1 MDRAIIA
8 WDKLNVKERKLFSVV
23 ILVTILLSVILGLS
37 YGNKIKTNGGDVA
50 GWFRTYCVKCEAL
63 KPSAPRRIGSSSRR
77 LGRCVDCRTGLTCRF
92 NRLIGPVV
100 LTISATFV
108 SVLIYV
114 NFIRSR
120 KSLKNEA
127 YNSDAKFTCPY
138 CSQRVE
144 VPNSLF
150 GQIISCPTC
159 EKDFR
164 ASGIAERDGRTVTV
178 RKNS

>member
-8 WDKLNVKERKLFSVV
+8 WDKLNVKERKLFSIV

-37 YGNKIKTNGGDVA
+37 YGNIIVM
-50 GWFRTYCVKCEAL
+50 L
-63 KPSAPRRIGSSSRR
+63 KS
-77 LGRCVDCRTGLTCRF
+77 L
-92 NRLIGPVV
+92 VV
-100 LTISATFV
+100 TITATFF
-108 SVLIYV
+108 SVEIYV
-114 NFIRSR
+114 NFIRSG

>member
-1 MDRAIIA
+1 MSDRTIIA
-8 WDKLNVKERKLFSVV
+8 WDKLNVKERKLFSIV

-37 YGNKIKTNGGDVA
+37 YGNIIVMLNLLVM
-50 GWFRTYCVKCEAL
+50 
-63 KPSAPRRIGSSSRR
+63 
-77 LGRCVDCRTGLTCRF
+77 
-92 NRLIGPVV
+92 
-100 LTISATFV
+100 TILVTFF
-108 SVLIYV
+108 SVEIYV

-150 GQIISCPTC
+150 GQMISCPTC

>member
-1 MDRAIIA
+1 MGILMTIVVVMLGCGVFLFVLISEGADGSSMEDRTKIA
-8 WDKLNVKERKLFSVV
+8 WDKLNVKERKLFSIV

-37 YGNKIKTNGGDVA
+37 YGNIIVMLNSLVM
-50 GWFRTYCVKCEAL
+50 
-63 KPSAPRRIGSSSRR
+63 
-77 LGRCVDCRTGLTCRF
+77 
-92 NRLIGPVV
+92 
-100 LTISATFV
+100 TISATFV

-150 GQIISCPTC
+150 GQMISCPTC

>member
-8 WDKLNVKERKLFSVV
+8 WDKLNVKERKLFSIV

-37 YGNKIKTNGGDVA
+37 YGNIIVMLNSLVM
-50 GWFRTYCVKCEAL
+50 
-63 KPSAPRRIGSSSRR
+63 
-77 LGRCVDCRTGLTCRF
+77 
-92 NRLIGPVV
+92 
-100 LTISATFV
+100 TISATFV

-150 GQIISCPTC
+150 GQMISCPTC

-178 RKNS
+178 

>member
-1 MDRAIIA
+1 MGILMTIVVVMLGFGVFLFVLISEGADGSSMEDRTKIA
-8 WDKLNVKERKLFSVV
+8 WDKLNVKERKLFSIV

-37 YGNKIKTNGGDVA
+37 YGNIIVMLNLLVM
-50 GWFRTYCVKCEAL
+50 
-63 KPSAPRRIGSSSRR
+63 
-77 LGRCVDCRTGLTCRF
+77 
-92 NRLIGPVV
+92 
-100 LTISATFV
+100 TITVTFV
-108 SVLIYV
+108 SVEIYV

-150 GQIISCPTC
+150 GQMISCPTC

>member
-1 MDRAIIA
+1 MGILMTIVVVMLGCGVFLFVLISEGADGSNMDRAIIA
-8 WDKLNVKERKLFSVV
+8 WDKLNVKERKLFSIV

-37 YGNKIKTNGGDVA
+37 YGNIIVMLNSLVM
-50 GWFRTYCVKCEAL
+50 
-63 KPSAPRRIGSSSRR
+63 
-77 LGRCVDCRTGLTCRF
+77 
-92 NRLIGPVV
+92 
-100 LTISATFV
+100 TISATFV
-108 SVLIYV
+108 SVEIYV

-150 GQIISCPTC
+150 GQMISCPTC

>member
-1 MDRAIIA
+1 MADSAKIA
-8 WDKLNVKERKLFSVV
+8 WDKLNVKERKLFSIV
-23 ILVTILLSVILGLS
+23 ILVTNLLSVILGLS
-37 YGNKIKTNGGDVA
+37 YGNIIVMLNSLVM
-50 GWFRTYCVKCEAL
+50 
-63 KPSAPRRIGSSSRR
+63 
-77 LGRCVDCRTGLTCRF
+77 
-92 NRLIGPVV
+92 
-100 LTISATFV
+100 TISATFV

>member
-1 MDRAIIA
+1 MTIVVVMLGFGVFLFVLISEGADGSSMEDRTKIA
-8 WDKLNVKERKLFSVV
+8 WDKLNVKERKLFSIV

-37 YGNKIKTNGGDVA
+37 YGNIIVMLNLLVM
-50 GWFRTYCVKCEAL
+50 
-63 KPSAPRRIGSSSRR
+63 
-77 LGRCVDCRTGLTCRF
+77 
-92 NRLIGPVV
+92 
-100 LTISATFV
+100 TILVTFF
-108 SVLIYV
+108 SVEIYV

-150 GQIISCPTC
+150 GQMISCPTC

>member
-1 MDRAIIA
+1 MGILMTIVVVMLGCGVFLFVMIRNEGPNYNTDRTIIA
-8 WDKLNVKERKLFSVV
+8 WDKLNVKERKLFSIV

-37 YGNKIKTNGGDVA
+37 YGNIIVMLNLLVM
-50 GWFRTYCVKCEAL
+50 
-63 KPSAPRRIGSSSRR
+63 
-77 LGRCVDCRTGLTCRF
+77 
-92 NRLIGPVV
+92 
-100 LTISATFV
+100 TITVTFV
-108 SVLIYV
+108 SVEIYV

-150 GQIISCPTC
+150 GQMISCPTC

>member
-1 MDRAIIA
+1 MADHVKIA
-8 WDKLNVKERKLFSVV
+8 WDKLNVKERKLFSIV

-37 YGNKIKTNGGDVA
+37 YGNIIVMLNLLVM
-50 GWFRTYCVKCEAL
+50 
-63 KPSAPRRIGSSSRR
+63 
-77 LGRCVDCRTGLTCRF
+77 
-92 NRLIGPVV
+92 
-100 LTISATFV
+100 TIIVTFV
-108 SVLIYV
+108 SVEIYV

-150 GQIISCPTC
+150 GQMISCPTC

>member
-8 WDKLNVKERKLFSVV
+8 WDKLNVKERKLFSIV

-37 YGNKIKTNGGDVA
+37 YGNIIVML
-50 GWFRTYCVKCEAL
+50 YSLE
-63 KPSAPRRIGSSSRR
+63 I
-77 LGRCVDCRTGLTCRF
+77 
-92 NRLIGPVV
+92 
-100 LTISATFV
+100 TISATFV

-150 GQIISCPTC
+150 GQMISCPTC

-178 RKNS
+178 

>member
-1 MDRAIIA
+1 MADSAKIA
-8 WDKLNVKERKLFSVV
+8 WDKLNVKERKLFSIV

-37 YGNKIKTNGGDVA
+37 YGNIIVM
-50 GWFRTYCVKCEAL
+50 L
-63 KPSAPRRIGSSSRR
+63 KLLVI
-77 LGRCVDCRTGLTCRF
+77 
-92 NRLIGPVV
+92 
-100 LTISATFV
+100 TITVTFV
-108 SVLIYV
+108 SVEIYV

-150 GQIISCPTC
+150 GQMISCPTC

>member
-1 MDRAIIA
+1 MADSAKIA
-8 WDKLNVKERKLFSVV
+8 WDKLNVKERKLFSIV

-37 YGNKIKTNGGDVA
+37 YGNIIVMLNLLVM
-50 GWFRTYCVKCEAL
+50 
-63 KPSAPRRIGSSSRR
+63 
-77 LGRCVDCRTGLTCRF
+77 
-92 NRLIGPVV
+92 
-100 LTISATFV
+100 TILVTFF
-108 SVLIYV
+108 SVEIYV

-138 CSQRVE
+138 CSQRE
-144 VPNSLF
+144 EEPNSLF
-150 GQIISCPTC
+150 GQMISCPTC

>member
-1 MDRAIIA
+1 MADSAKIA
-8 WDKLNVKERKLFSVV
+8 WDKLNVKERKLFSIV

-37 YGNKIKTNGGDVA
+37 YGNIIVMLNSLVM
-50 GWFRTYCVKCEAL
+50 
-63 KPSAPRRIGSSSRR
+63 
-77 LGRCVDCRTGLTCRF
+77 
-92 NRLIGPVV
+92 
-100 LTISATFV
+100 TITATFV
-108 SVLIYV
+108 SVEIYV

-150 GQIISCPTC
+150 GQMISCPTC

>member
-1 MDRAIIA
+1 MEDRTKIA
-8 WDKLNVKERKLFSVV
+8 WDKLNVKERKLFSIV

-37 YGNKIKTNGGDVA
+37 YGNIIVMLNLLVM
-50 GWFRTYCVKCEAL
+50 
-63 KPSAPRRIGSSSRR
+63 
-77 LGRCVDCRTGLTCRF
+77 
-92 NRLIGPVV
+92 
-100 LTISATFV
+100 TITVTFV

-150 GQIISCPTC
+150 GQMISCPTC

>member
-1 MDRAIIA
+1 MADSAKIA
-8 WDKLNVKERKLFSVV
+8 WDKLNVKERKLFSIV

-37 YGNKIKTNGGDVA
+37 YGNIIVMLNLLVM
-50 GWFRTYCVKCEAL
+50 
-63 KPSAPRRIGSSSRR
+63 
-77 LGRCVDCRTGLTCRF
+77 
-92 NRLIGPVV
+92 
-100 LTISATFV
+100 TITVTFV
-108 SVLIYV
+108 SVEIYV

-150 GQIISCPTC
+150 GQMISCPTC

>member
-1 MDRAIIA
+1 MADSAKIA
-8 WDKLNVKERKLFSVV
+8 WDKLNVKERKLFSIV

-37 YGNKIKTNGGDVA
+37 YGNIIVMLNLLV
-50 GWFRTYCVKCEAL
+50 
-63 KPSAPRRIGSSSRR
+63 I
-77 LGRCVDCRTGLTCRF
+77 
-92 NRLIGPVV
+92 
-100 LTISATFV
+100 TITVTFV
-108 SVLIYV
+108 SVEIYV

-150 GQIISCPTC
+150 GQMISCPTC

-178 RKNS
+178 

>member
-8 WDKLNVKERKLFSVV
+8 WDKLNVKERKLFSIV

-77 LGRCVDCRTGLTCRF
+77 LGRCRF

>member
-1 MDRAIIA
+1 MADSAKIA
-8 WDKLNVKERKLFSVV
+8 WDKLNVKERKLFSIV

-37 YGNKIKTNGGDVA
+37 YGNIIVMLNLLVM
-50 GWFRTYCVKCEAL
+50 
-63 KPSAPRRIGSSSRR
+63 
-77 LGRCVDCRTGLTCRF
+77 
-92 NRLIGPVV
+92 
-100 LTISATFV
+100 TILVTFF
-108 SVLIYV
+108 SVEIYV

-150 GQIISCPTC
+150 GQMISCPTC

>member
-1 MDRAIIA
+1 MTIVVVMLGCGVFLFVLISEGADGSNLDDRTKIA
-8 WDKLNVKERKLFSVV
+8 WDKLNVKERKLFSIV

-37 YGNKIKTNGGDVA
+37 YGNIIVMLNLLVM
-50 GWFRTYCVKCEAL
+50 
-63 KPSAPRRIGSSSRR
+63 
-77 LGRCVDCRTGLTCRF
+77 
-92 NRLIGPVV
+92 
-100 LTISATFV
+100 TITVTFV
-108 SVLIYV
+108 SVEIYV

-150 GQIISCPTC
+150 GQMISCPTC

>member
-1 MDRAIIA
+1 MTIVVVMLVCGVFLFVLISEGADGSNMDDRAKIA
-8 WDKLNVKERKLFSVV
+8 WDKLNVKERKLFSIV
-23 ILVTILLSVILGLS
+23 ILVTILLSVILALS
-37 YGNKIKTNGGDVA
+37 YGNGVEDV
-50 GWFRTYCVKCEAL
+50 
-63 KPSAPRRIGSSSRR
+63 
-77 LGRCVDCRTGLTCRF
+77 
-92 NRLIGPVV
+92 VV
-100 LTISATFV
+100 AIVMTISATFV

-150 GQIISCPTC
+150 GQMISCPTC

>member
-1 MDRAIIA
+1 MTIVVVMLGCGVFLFVMIRNEGPNYNTDRTIIA
-8 WDKLNVKERKLFSVV
+8 WDKLNVKERKLFSIV

-37 YGNKIKTNGGDVA
+37 YGNIIVMLNLLV
-50 GWFRTYCVKCEAL
+50 
-63 KPSAPRRIGSSSRR
+63 I
-77 LGRCVDCRTGLTCRF
+77 
-92 NRLIGPVV
+92 
-100 LTISATFV
+100 TITVTFV
-108 SVLIYV
+108 SVEIYV

-150 GQIISCPTC
+150 GQMISCPTC

>member
-1 MDRAIIA
+1 MADSAKIA
-8 WDKLNVKERKLFSVV
+8 WDKLNVKERKLFSIV

-37 YGNKIKTNGGDVA
+37 YGNIIVMLNLLVM
-50 GWFRTYCVKCEAL
+50 
-63 KPSAPRRIGSSSRR
+63 
-77 LGRCVDCRTGLTCRF
+77 
-92 NRLIGPVV
+92 
-100 LTISATFV
+100 TITVTFF
-108 SVLIYV
+108 SVEIYV

-150 GQIISCPTC
+150 GQMISCPTC

>member
-1 MDRAIIA
+1 MTIVVVMLGFGVFLFVLISEGADGSSMQDRTKIA
-8 WDKLNVKERKLFSVV
+8 WDKLNVKERKLFSIV

-37 YGNKIKTNGGDVA
+37 YGNIIVMLNLLVM
-50 GWFRTYCVKCEAL
+50 
-63 KPSAPRRIGSSSRR
+63 
-77 LGRCVDCRTGLTCRF
+77 
-92 NRLIGPVV
+92 
-100 LTISATFV
+100 TILVTFF
-108 SVLIYV
+108 SVEIYV

-150 GQIISCPTC
+150 GQMISCPTC

>member
-1 MDRAIIA
+1 MADSVKIA
-8 WDKLNVKERKLFSVV
+8 WDKLNVKERKLFSIV

-37 YGNKIKTNGGDVA
+37 YGNIIVMLNLLV
-50 GWFRTYCVKCEAL
+50 
-63 KPSAPRRIGSSSRR
+63 I
-77 LGRCVDCRTGLTCRF
+77 
-92 NRLIGPVV
+92 
-100 LTISATFV
+100 TITVTFV
-108 SVLIYV
+108 SVEIYV

-150 GQIISCPTC
+150 GQMISCPTC

>member
-1 MDRAIIA
+1 MGILMTIVVVMLGFGVFLFVLISEGADGSSMEDRTKIA
-8 WDKLNVKERKLFSVV
+8 WDKLNVKERKLFSIV

-37 YGNKIKTNGGDVA
+37 YGNIIVMLNLLVM
-50 GWFRTYCVKCEAL
+50 
-63 KPSAPRRIGSSSRR
+63 
-77 LGRCVDCRTGLTCRF
+77 
-92 NRLIGPVV
+92 
-100 LTISATFV
+100 TILVTFF
-108 SVLIYV
+108 SVEIYV

-150 GQIISCPTC
+150 GQMISCPTC

>member
-37 YGNKIKTNGGDVA
+37 YGNIIVMLNLLVM
-50 GWFRTYCVKCEAL
+50 
-63 KPSAPRRIGSSSRR
+63 
-77 LGRCVDCRTGLTCRF
+77 
-92 NRLIGPVV
+92 
-100 LTISATFV
+100 TITVTFV
-108 SVLIYV
+108 SVEIYV

>member
-1 MDRAIIA
+1 MADRTIIA
-8 WDKLNVKERKLFSVV
+8 WDKLNVKERKLFSIV

-37 YGNKIKTNGGDVA
+37 YGNIIVMLNLLVM
-50 GWFRTYCVKCEAL
+50 
-63 KPSAPRRIGSSSRR
+63 
-77 LGRCVDCRTGLTCRF
+77 
-92 NRLIGPVV
+92 
-100 LTISATFV
+100 TITVTFF

-150 GQIISCPTC
+150 GQMISCPTC

>member
-8 WDKLNVKERKLFSVV
+8 WDKLNVKERKLFSIV

-37 YGNKIKTNGGDVA
+37 YGNIIVMLNLLVM
-50 GWFRTYCVKCEAL
+50 
-63 KPSAPRRIGSSSRR
+63 
-77 LGRCVDCRTGLTCRF
+77 
-92 NRLIGPVV
+92 
-100 LTISATFV
+100 TILVTFF
-108 SVLIYV
+108 SVEIYV

-150 GQIISCPTC
+150 GQMISCPTC

>member
-8 WDKLNVKERKLFSVV
+8 WDKLNVKERKLFSIV

-37 YGNKIKTNGGDVA
+37 YGNIIVMLNSLVM
-50 GWFRTYCVKCEAL
+50 
-63 KPSAPRRIGSSSRR
+63 
-77 LGRCVDCRTGLTCRF
+77 
-92 NRLIGPVV
+92 
-100 LTISATFV
+100 TISATFV

-178 RKNS
+178 

>member
-1 MDRAIIA
+1 MADRTIIA
-8 WDKLNVKERKLFSVV
+8 WDKLNVKERKLFSIV

-37 YGNKIKTNGGDVA
+37 YGNIIVMLNLLVM
-50 GWFRTYCVKCEAL
+50 
-63 KPSAPRRIGSSSRR
+63 
-77 LGRCVDCRTGLTCRF
+77 
-92 NRLIGPVV
+92 
-100 LTISATFV
+100 TITVTFV
-108 SVLIYV
+108 SVEIYV

-150 GQIISCPTC
+150 GQMISCPTC

-164 ASGIAERDGRTVTV
+164 ASGIAERDGRTVSV
-178 RKNS
+178 

>member
-1 MDRAIIA
+1 MADRTIIA
-8 WDKLNVKERKLFSVV
+8 WDKLNVKERKLFSIV

-37 YGNKIKTNGGDVA
+37 YGNIIVMLNLLVM
-50 GWFRTYCVKCEAL
+50 
-63 KPSAPRRIGSSSRR
+63 
-77 LGRCVDCRTGLTCRF
+77 
-92 NRLIGPVV
+92 
-100 LTISATFV
+100 TITVTFF
-108 SVLIYV
+108 SVEIYV

-150 GQIISCPTC
+150 GQMISCPTC

>member
-1 MDRAIIA
+1 MADRTIIA
-8 WDKLNVKERKLFSVV
+8 WDKLNVKERKLFSIV

-37 YGNKIKTNGGDVA
+37 YGNIIVMLNLLV
-50 GWFRTYCVKCEAL
+50 
-63 KPSAPRRIGSSSRR
+63 I
-77 LGRCVDCRTGLTCRF
+77 
-92 NRLIGPVV
+92 
-100 LTISATFV
+100 TITVTFV
-108 SVLIYV
+108 SVEIYV

-150 GQIISCPTC
+150 GQMISCPTC

>member
-1 MDRAIIA
+1 MGILMTIVVVMLGCGVFLFVMIRNEGPNYNTDRTIIA
-8 WDKLNVKERKLFSVV
+8 WDKLNVKERKLFSIV

-37 YGNKIKTNGGDVA
+37 YGNIIVMLNLLV
-50 GWFRTYCVKCEAL
+50 
-63 KPSAPRRIGSSSRR
+63 I
-77 LGRCVDCRTGLTCRF
+77 
-92 NRLIGPVV
+92 
-100 LTISATFV
+100 TITVTFV
-108 SVLIYV
+108 SVEIYV

-150 GQIISCPTC
+150 GQMISCPTC

>member
-37 YGNKIKTNGGDVA
+37 YGNIIVMLNSLVM
-50 GWFRTYCVKCEAL
+50 
-63 KPSAPRRIGSSSRR
+63 
-77 LGRCVDCRTGLTCRF
+77 
-92 NRLIGPVV
+92 
-100 LTISATFV
+100 TISATFV

>member
-1 MDRAIIA
+1 MADSAKIA
-8 WDKLNVKERKLFSVV
+8 WDKLNVKERKLFSIV

-37 YGNKIKTNGGDVA
+37 YGNIIVMLNLLVM
-50 GWFRTYCVKCEAL
+50 
-63 KPSAPRRIGSSSRR
+63 
-77 LGRCVDCRTGLTCRF
+77 
-92 NRLIGPVV
+92 
-100 LTISATFV
+100 TITVTFF

-150 GQIISCPTC
+150 GQMISCPTC

>member
-1 MDRAIIA
+1 MADRTIIA
-8 WDKLNVKERKLFSVV
+8 WDKLNVKERKLFSIV

-37 YGNKIKTNGGDVA
+37 YGNIIVMLNLLVM
-50 GWFRTYCVKCEAL
+50 
-63 KPSAPRRIGSSSRR
+63 
-77 LGRCVDCRTGLTCRF
+77 
-92 NRLIGPVV
+92 
-100 LTISATFV
+100 TILVTFF
-108 SVLIYV
+108 SVEIYV

-150 GQIISCPTC
+150 GQMISCPTC